1 MVHDVPLGASQPVQL
16 TNVEPVAAA
25 AARVIDVP
33 FATVSVQSAPQ
44 AMPEPVTDRTT
55 ISHEHVFLFAKSES
69 YFYDRWAILEPF
81 VRRSS
86 LVSGGSATSLLRSGD
101 STK

>member
-1 MVHDVPLGASQPVQL
+1 MVHDVPLGASQPVQR

-44 AMPEPVTDRTT
+44 AMPEPVTVPDP
-55 ISHEHVFLFAKSES
+55 VPLFAT
-69 YFYDRWAILEPF
+69 
-81 VRRSS
+81 VR
-86 LVSGGSATSLLRSGD
+86 VY
-101 STK
+101 